1 VNVKKNILK
10 MNLNKENTI
19 AFNELDIKTLPD
31 LSELYIETSPDLG
44 EVFISWEVLLLTLGV
59 ILVLVL
65 PLILYRGWNRLN
77 EGPSVEQ
84 VRQADTRNR
93 HQLVGKL
100 LSMYV
105 ARRTISIYS
114 LDWPMQMRLNA
125 EEEASLANAA
135 RIANQGNMLEAFNI
149 DNNRLHKL
157 NSSLYVKPTVVL
169 ICMAFALAR

>member
-1 VNVKKNILK
+1 
-10 MNLNKENTI
+10 
-19 AFNELDIKTLPD
+19 
-31 LSELYIETSPDLG
+31 
-44 EVFISWEVLLLTLGV
+44 
-59 ILVLVL
+59 
-65 PLILYRGWNRLN
+65 
-77 EGPSVEQ
+77 VEQ

-125 EEEASLANAA
+125 EEEASLANVA

-149 DNNRLHKL
+149 RLDNNRLHKL

>member
-1 VNVKKNILK
+1 
-10 MNLNKENTI
+10 M
-19 AFNELDIKTLPD
+19 
-31 LSELYIETSPDLG
+31 
-44 EVFISWEVLLLTLGV
+44 
-59 ILVLVL
+59 
-65 PLILYRGWNRLN
+65 
-77 EGPSVEQ
+77 EQ